1 LSNKLKPHLWFTLYE
16 LLKQGAGKTPVRIS
30 TTFLSEIIGGS
41 QQSASRHLQLLEEE
55 GVIERQIKTGGSKV
69 IITDKG
75 LNKLKNILQD
85 LKWYLEGEQAETV
98 VFEGTVVSG
107 LFQGAYYISKE
118 GYREQIQEKLG
129 FDPFPGTLNVQIK
142 DEDIELR
149 HMVEK
154 RPSIRLEGFRESERA
169 FGACNCYPLIINDDV
184 KGYLI
189 VADRTIHEVSI
200 LEIISP
206 IYLRRYLGLADGD
219 HIKIAL
225 PPLRQSD
232 S

>member
-1 LSNKLKPHLWFTLYE
+1 MQP
-16 LLKQGAGKTPVRIS
+16 QGIDAG
-30 TTFLSEIIGGS
+30 E
-41 QQSASRHLQLLEEE
+41 
-55 GVIERQIKTGGSKV
+55 VIERQIKTGGSKV
-69 IITDKG
+69 FITDKG
-75 LNKLKNILQD
+75 LNELRNILQD

-98 VFEGTVVSG
+98 VIEGTVVSG

-129 FDPFPGTLNVQIK
+129 FDPFPGTLNVRIK

-149 HMVEK
+149 RMVEK

-200 LEIISP
+200 LEIISH